1 MRVLIVTDN
10 ALVAE
15 ALRRELRHAPGCNVI
30 GYVNGRRPCATP
42 VASAEPDIVVV
53 DEMSSHDTALAR
65 IREIRAAMP
74 NTKIVLLTSRMQGEW
89 LAEASAAGIDAAI
102 AKTPRPTT
110 IGVLVREVAA
120 GNVFHAFSHAEA
132 PVEQPSMALDLTT
145 RELEILRSAAGGA
158 SNGQIANQLFVTE
171 QTVKFHLSNVYRKLG
186 VANRTEASHYAH
198 VNGLLDSRTADAAPM
213 QLRAA

>member
-1 MRVLIVTDN
+1 
-10 ALVAE
+10 
-15 ALRRELRHAPGCNVI
+15 
-30 GYVNGRRPCATP
+30 
-42 VASAEPDIVVV
+42 
-53 DEMSSHDTALAR
+53 
-65 IREIRAAMP
+65 
-74 NTKIVLLTSRMQGEW
+74 
-89 LAEASAAGIDAAI
+89 
-102 AKTPRPTT
+102 
-110 IGVLVREVAA
+110 
-120 GNVFHAFSHAEA
+120 
-132 PVEQPSMALDLTT
+132 MALDLTT